1 MTGRRWRHLKLSPY
15 PVDATLLA
23 AFQIN
28 IYPCGGMAL
37 AALVVSSLQCLLHLR
52 LTQIF
57 TYPCGWTALAAFQI
71 NKYTFETHLYS
82 CGGTALAAFE
92 TNTYS
97 CGRTALAAFET
108 KIYSC
113 GRTALAAFKVVT
125 LTLVAGRHWRY
136 LG

>member
-1 MTGRRWRHLKLSPY
+1 MLELDP
-15 PVDATLLA
+15 LLYDG
-23 AFQIN
+23 N
-28 IYPCGGMAL
+28 IYPCGGTAL
-37 AALVVSSLQCLLHLR
+37 AALEVNSLQCLLHLR

-57 TYPCGWTALAAFQI
+57 TYPCGGTALAAFQI

-113 GRTALAAFKVVT
+113 GGTALAAFKVDT
-125 LTLVAGRHWRY
+125 LTLVAGQHWRY

>member
-1 MTGRRWRHLKLSPY
+1 MF
-15 PVDATLLA
+15 A
-23 AFQIN
+23 AFETNSDIH
-28 IYPCGGMAL
+28 IPLWRDG
-37 AALVVSSLQCLLHLR
+37 V
-52 LTQIF
+52 
-57 TYPCGWTALAAFQI
+57 AAFQI

-92 TNTYS
+92 TYTYS

-113 GRTALAAFKVVT
+113 GGTALAAFKVVT
-125 LTLVAGRHWRY
+125 LTLVTGLHWRY

>member
-1 MTGRRWRHLKLSPY
+1 
-15 PVDATLLA
+15 
-23 AFQIN
+23 
-28 IYPCGGMAL
+28 MAL
-37 AALVVSSLQCLLHLR
+37 AALEVNSLQCLLHLR

-97 CGRTALAAFET
+97 CGRMALAAFET

-113 GRTALAAFKVVT
+113 GGAALAVFKVVT